1 MLKNKKSKMV
11 AFVILILLTIAIMIF
26 SYNGFFGFTRRF
38 NEFDY
43 LVLNIVGDAVM
54 VGIVTY
60 FSTMKVSNFISKK
73 EFERNNKINVS
84 INSRLNNIVDYKSFM
99 ELYNNSD
106 VFFAIDE
113 EERKVID
120 YVYKTYEFVLT
131 SLQTEGIERQ
141 LLDIILNIPFFI
153 NFLGD
158 ENVIECYEEIFKK
171 FNSEKF
177 NNITILKN
185 LFTKEDYVK
194 LEKFSN
200 MVLNFKHFEMTNLNN
215 IEGCQIL
222 LTANDVVACKISC
235 LPNHKYDIYSY
246 YDIEKW
252 LQFIAFSFDYDS
264 NEYYT
269 NLLGVKYTIDTES
282 KPAKISLN
290 DYMKFK

>member
-1 MLKNKKSKMV
+1 MLY
-11 AFVILILLTIAIMIF
+11 
-26 SYNGFFGFTRRF
+26 SYNGFFVFTRRF

-106 VFFAIDE
+106 VFFAID
-113 EERKVID
+113 
-120 YVYKTYEFVLT
+120 
-131 SLQTEGIERQ
+131 
-141 LLDIILNIPFFI
+141 
-153 NFLGD
+153 
-158 ENVIECYEEIFKK
+158 EEIFKK